1 MNTEIKLSV
10 VIPVYNEEGNISL
23 LHDRLNATIDRLQVS
38 KEYIFINDGSKD
50 QSIQIIKKL
59 AEKHNYVKYI
69 NFSRNFGHQIAV
81 SAGIDFAKGERI
93 VIIDSDLQDPPE
105 LIFDM
110 YTKMDCGFEVVYAK
124 RKSREGES
132 ITKKTTAK
140 LFYRILSKITE
151 INIPVDTGDYRIID
165 RKIVEILKNMPEQ
178 EKYLRGQIA
187 WAGFRQTF
195 IEYDR
200 QERHSGNTGYPFSKM
215 LRFALNGITSFS
227 DFPLKFATYS
237 GFISALV
244 AFLLMIYALYSRF
257 IIKDYVPGWA
267 SLMICILFLG
277 GVQLISLGIIGEYLG
292 RLSANVKKRPLYI
305 IDETNT
311 SKEPTKEV

>member
-1 MNTEIKLSV
+1 MDSEIKLSV
-10 VIPVYNEEGNISL
+10 VVPVFNEEGNIIL
-23 LHDRLNATIDRLQVS
+23 LFERLNAVLDQLKIS

-50 QSIQIIKKL
+50 KSIELIKEL
-59 AEKHNYVKYI
+59 AGKNSYVKYI
-69 NFSRNFGHQIAV
+69 NFSRNFGQQIAI
-81 SAGIDFAKGERI
+81 SAGIDYAKGDRI
-93 VIIDSDLQDPPE
+93 VIIDADMQDPPE
-105 LIFDM
+105 LILDM
-110 YTKMDCGFEVVYAK
+110 YNKMDKGFEVVYAK

-140 LFYRILSKITE
+140 IFYRILSRITE

-200 QERHSGNTGYPFSKM
+200 QERNSGNTSYPFSKM
-215 LRFALNGITSFS
+215 LHFAINGITSFS

-237 GFISALV
+237 GFIAAFV
-244 AFLLMIYALYSRF
+244 AFILMIYALYSRF

-277 GVQLISLGIIGEYLG
+277 GVQLICLGIIGEYIG
-292 RLSANVKKRPLYI
+292 RLSANVKKRPLYNV
-305 IDETNT
+305 DEANT
-311 SKEPTKEV
+311 TKY

>member
-1 MNTEIKLSV
+1 MDPEIKLSV
-10 VIPVYNEEGNISL
+10 VIPVFNEEGNISL
-23 LHDRLNATIDRLQVS
+23 LFERLNSVIDSLQIS

-50 QSIQIIKKL
+50 KSISIIKDLSSKYD
-59 AEKHNYVKYI
+59 YVKYI

-81 SAGIDFAKGERI
+81 SAGIDYAKGERI

-105 LIFDM
+105 LISEM
-110 YTKMDCGFEVVYAK
+110 YKKMDEGFEVVYAK
-124 RKSREGES
+124 RRSREGES

-140 LFYRILSKITE
+140 LFYRILSKITD
-151 INIPVDTGDYRIID
+151 INIPVDTGDFRIID
-165 RKIVEILKNMPEQ
+165 RKIADILKNMPEQ

-195 IEYDR
+195 VEYDR

-237 GFISALV
+237 GFIAAFV
-244 AFLLMIYALYSRF
+244 AFVLMLYALYSRF
-257 IIKDYVPGWA
+257 IIKVFVPGWA

-277 GVQLISLGIIGEYLG
+277 GVQLICLGIIGEYIG
-292 RLSANVKKRPLYI
+292 RLSTNVKKRPLYI
-305 IDETNT
+305 VDETNT
-311 SKEPTKEV
+311 SKF